1 MIVVIDVHYLILVYL
16 IPRGSLLEDQLI
28 KELSEIEKDISWH
41 NFRIAHDK
49 LEKLSERKNLPEEVW
64 VRIKL
69 LNSRNLEEFDP
80 EMRLKFAEE
89 ALVQS
94 KELNNQ
100 EMLLD
105 GLIEVARCKQQLA
118 LFNESLEVI
127 EEDEEI
133 LKIIEQMENRE
144 LIKRRILLLYYKG
157 INLDRLAELDLAFE
171 ILTKGKNLA
180 KKINEMKLLMD
191 IYYWMSVLLLHAE
204 DYEHGL
210 KLAFK
215 AKEIAIEIEHKVSE
229 AECNLLIGSNYQWT
243 GKYSKSLEFFE
254 DGIKIRKMLNKNY
267 NEFKFRIGLTYFFLL
282 EN

>member
-94 KELNNQ
+94 KE
-100 EMLLD
+100 
-105 GLIEVARCKQQLA
+105 
-118 LFNESLEVI
+118 
-127 EEDEEI
+127 
-133 LKIIEQMENRE
+133 
-144 LIKRRILLLYYKG
+144 
-157 INLDRLAELDLAFE
+157 
-171 ILTKGKNLA
+171 
-180 KKINEMKLLMD
+180 
-191 IYYWMSVLLLHAE
+191 
-204 DYEHGL
+204 
-210 KLAFK
+210 
-215 AKEIAIEIEHKVSE
+215 
-229 AECNLLIGSNYQWT
+229 
-243 GKYSKSLEFFE
+243 
-254 DGIKIRKMLNKNY
+254 
-267 NEFKFRIGLTYFFLL
+267 
-282 EN
+282 